1 MFFGSYSFCLHSV
14 FLSFSTTIYNS
25 NADALK
31 SLAVQSL
38 RNLEA
43 TRVMNRDEVAQE
55 LQEHEIYHQSPG
67 TVAAGVGSVVHNV
80 GGGGAHGVSGV
91 SGVSGGGVK
100 GAASVPQRSASPP
113 TTSTTSGSG
122 GNGSNGGTSPRR
134 GTIVSSNAALWDVDN
149 GSEDDI

>member
-1 MFFGSYSFCLHSV
+1 MLFGSYTFCLHYV
-14 FLSFSTTIYNS
+14 LLFFPTTIHNS

-67 TVAAGVGSVVHNV
+67 TVAAGVGSVMHNV
-80 GGGGAHGVSGV
+80 GGAHGVSGV
-91 SGVSGGGVK
+91 SGVSGGGVS
-100 GAASVPQRSASPP
+100 GVRGTASAPQRSASPP

-122 GNGSNGGTSPRR
+122 GNGGTSPRR